1 MLVGVKVSK
10 LDLSVFMKINQEVQC
25 ALILTIFYLGVQ
37 KTFSNNTTELLMNN
51 LTAGMLCVY
60 TTFVCLGWNLKQ
72 NEKYINAQTKYITLE
87 KSKETI
93 QTKFVNLKKK
103 QELGKFE
110 QENNPEILDGS
121 IGINNLYLLIYV
133 Y

>member
-1 MLVGVKVSK
+1 
-10 LDLSVFMKINQEVQC
+10 
-25 ALILTIFYLGVQ
+25 
-37 KTFSNNTTELLMNN
+37 MNK
-51 LTAGMLCVY
+51 LTAGTLCVY

-121 IGINNLYLLIYV
+121 IGMNNLKISFDICALKAINKNGIINEIK
-133 Y
+133 